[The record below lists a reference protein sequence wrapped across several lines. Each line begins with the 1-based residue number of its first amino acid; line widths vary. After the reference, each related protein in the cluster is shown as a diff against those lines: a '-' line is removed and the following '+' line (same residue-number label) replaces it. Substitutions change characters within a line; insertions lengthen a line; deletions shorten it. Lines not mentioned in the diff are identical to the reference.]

1 MINLICIH
9 SGTKDLALLRWDF
22 DWKGFPSKTQA
33 SGDWGVFSNFHKCF
47 FFNFVKLSQ
56 MLPQDPAQQQLGRD
70 FLWVDCNRVR
80 AHQHGAQLTHFNRGE
95 SFLFL
100 GEFFLVLSGLFIH
113 TFLILFAG
121 GRELLNCFQSWGFW
135 TDQQQQVN
143 ISKQPRSPCLL
154 FFITFLRQSSFVAP
168 DRGIVWL
175 SPYNSD
181 WKPTFDI
188 EPLLPIQAD
197 APTRPDN
204 WRVRLVQLSKNQF
217 HLVYHLSRCKIII
230 NFIPRYEGSGS
241 GEIGMTLE
249 GASILDRSVQAM
261 I

>member
-1 MINLICIH
+1 MQTFRYEGSGASQMGLRLEGVSIQDAGIWRLRCLFKLSQMFFSFFLI
-9 SGTKDLALLRWDF
+9 L
-22 DWKGFPSKTQA
+22 
-33 SGDWGVFSNFHKCF
+33 SNFHKCCHRIRHNNNWVETSF
-47 FFNFVKLSQ
+47 ELIVTEYGLTNTEPNSPISIEVKVF
-56 MLPQDPAQQQLGRD
+56 D
-70 FLWVDCNRVR
+70 FLGN
-80 AHQHGAQLTHFNRGE
+80 
-95 SFLFL
+95 
-100 GEFFLVLSGLFIH
+100 FFLVLSGLFIH

-217 HLVYHLSRCKIII
+217 HLVYHLGRCKIIS